1 MKDDK
6 KSSTGKKQR
15 RSPPPKPPT
24 WDQSKALDLAQKGVN
39 QHDIATALDVHV
51 NTIHRFLQRVKPELA
66 QIQIFNDQTGNVLT
80 LTLARCCS
88 ILDKLLIHY
97 DDEDV
102 IRGLTAAEKERL
114 LGRVAIVAGITFDKL
129 RLQTGKSTSNNSHQI
144 QVEQVHK
151 NLDFSQPSSGS
162 VRSSTPDNNDSNVSD

>member
-1 MKDDK
+1 MKKPESQEKPHQD
-6 KSSTGKKQR
+6 TPIPPRRR
-15 RSPPPKPPT
+15 RSPPRKPPT

-66 QIQIFNDQTGNVLT
+66 QIPTFNDQTGNILS

-114 LGRVAIVAGITFDKL
+114 LGRVAIVAGIVFDKL
-129 RLQTGKSTSNNSHQI
+129 RLQTGKSTSNSSHQI
-144 QVEQVHK
+144 QLEQIHK
-151 NLDFSQPSSGS
+151 SLTFSTASSGLK
-162 VRSSTPDNNDSNVSD
+162 TP

>member
-1 MKDDK
+1 MGANESATK
-6 KSSTGKKQR
+6 KKR

-51 NTIHRFLQRVKPELA
+51 NTIHRYLQRIKPELA
-66 QIQIFNDQTGNVLT
+66 QIQTFNDQTGNVLS

-102 IRGLTAAEKERL
+102 IRGLTAAEKDRL
-114 LGRVAIVAGITFDKL
+114 LRSIAITTGITFDKL
-129 RLQTGKSTSNNSHQI
+129 RLQTGKSTSNNSHSI
-144 QVEQVHK
+144 QVNQVHK
-151 NLDFSQPSSGS
+151 ALDFRTASSESGSSGEELHQS
-162 VRSSTPDNNDSNVSD
+162 PPP